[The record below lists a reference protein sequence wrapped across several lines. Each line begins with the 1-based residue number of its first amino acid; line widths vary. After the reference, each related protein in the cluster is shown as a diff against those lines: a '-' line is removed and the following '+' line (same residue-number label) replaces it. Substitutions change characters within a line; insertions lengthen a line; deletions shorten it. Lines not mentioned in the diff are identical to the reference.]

1 MESFRLLLLGVLA
14 LLCTGCAHA
23 RIIVCIAPSS
33 PNETS
38 ESACKAALEMMYDA
52 MDFLC
57 TLRTSKDEC
66 LQAVE
71 EGQAHVTI
79 VGGNL
84 LYSAYA
90 KYNFAAIVAE
100 SASEDLGDASHWGVA
115 LTKRSM
121 CASVDGDNSVGGPI
135 TGLDDSLRGK
145 RACHAGYRTTSG
157 WFLPVGKLAERG
169 IMNLSESTARAEE
182 EGVRVDAEAVKN
194 FWEDNVC
201 APGSTSNGPKLDGS
215 IYGRVGANGGG
226 LCKQCKQ
233 GCTNDDPYAGYD
245 GALRCIDD
253 INQDEVTGGD
263 IAFVKHSTVPDY
275 DGPPLN
281 TRKND
286 FVGICDAGCMT
297 LFDEEGNPTKDGD
310 GQFKYK
316 KCSTGKSASNAMVV
330 KKSFIGTSEHTKL
343 MTAMG
348 LQNSNSADVPANS
361 ALKNEDTV
369 GLWSDDTNKLY
380 KIAEPATDDG
390 FKSFFTAYD
399 SFREIRNSD
408 SGLRV
413 CISGTATPSTCE
425 AALKDAYGRDDL
437 SFYCMKKSEVGC
449 LEAVRTGE
457 AHVTVVGGN
466 ELFAA
471 HNQYNLAAIVAE
483 QASGDLEDASY
494 WGVALTKRGNCAT
507 VTEEDGSS
515 SQPGG
520 DITGLDS
527 SLKGKAAC
535 HTGYRKTSGWYLPVG
550 TLAKDEVIKFSDWA
564 QEAADH
570 NPPVQ
575 VDAETI
581 EKFWED
587 NVCAPGST
595 ENGPL
600 IGGGK
605 YGEVGENG
613 GGLCKRCKTDCTS
626 EDPYAGYDGA
636 VHCIDDDDGNQFTGG
651 DIAFVKHS
659 TLRDYNGPN
668 LNTAKNQYVGICPT
682 KEDGSSGGCMTLFD
696 AAGNPIKDG
705 DQFRYEK
712 CSTGKSA
719 SNAMVSS
726 RGFVETEEYTKLMTA
741 LGLNNNEVANVAT
754 STPSVTAEE
763 TVGVWGSDTKQLRKI
778 ANPATTTGFKEFFT
792 AYDQFREIRNSEFA
806 NNNNK
811 DEVKVCVPRNDDS
824 ELVRRCTD
832 VMNVQYGTS
841 ELYFNCMA
849 ASSVEACQQ
858 GIKDG
863 TYDITTLGGNGLYTS
878 YEEFELEPLVAEI
891 YITGEPASYFG
902 IGVVKASQCGNG
914 LTFTGKNTASLQGK
928 DSCHTGY
935 RKTAGWF
942 LPVGSLLSEGIIPEA
957 VQSENGDVRTDAST
971 VADFFGRVCAP
982 RATDDGPKV
991 NGEIWEPL
999 CELCKESG
1007 GSDPCAANPTQEVNP
1022 YYDYT
1027 GAFKCMKEGSD
1038 DAPRVGWVKHTTL
1051 DDYNRQ
1057 FPSDRQS
1064 VADYAILCTDGC
1076 RAWTEENYK
1085 DPKCNNGESA
1095 SQAVIARAGY
1105 ESSSVGG
1112 KVKTALLNGGNV
1124 KLAAI
1129 EIAGQEN
1136 FFWSASTDEVR
1147 DVSSQ
1152 AFEDDFFQAYSEF
1165 KSVFN
1170 LPQGGSPDAKGSVDV
1185 EYTISFAN
1193 NRPLNEALED
1203 SIEEDI
1209 EEEARKACDAAGTA
1223 CPDADFDG
1231 DVTCTADC
1239 ENSSRRSLL
1248 ATQVKASG
1256 TVKNVVVNNDVSNSM
1271 KQVSSL
1277 GGGTVDQDQTKVNDS
1292 SSASMARMGLGG
1304 CIALVLGVLVAMA

>member
-316 KCSTGKSASNAMVV
+316 KCSTGKSASNAMVA
-330 KKSFIGTSEHTKL
+330 KKSFIGTSEHNKL

-348 LQNSNSADVPANS
+348 LGSSNSADITSA
-361 ALKNEDTV
+361 ALKNEGFV
-369 GLWSDDTNKLY
+369 GLWSTDTSKLY
-380 KIAEPATDDG
+380 KISKPATDDG
-390 FKSFFTAYD
+390 FKSFFTAYNG
-399 SFREIRNSD
+399 FQNLRNSD
-408 SGLRV
+408 SSLRV
-413 CISGTATPSTCE
+413 CISGSASTGQCE
-425 AALKDAYGRDDL
+425 SALNSAYGSGGM
-437 SFYCMKKSEVGC
+437 SFYCMKKSEDGC
-449 LEAVRTGE
+449 LEAVRAGE
-457 AHVTVVGGN
+457 AHVTVVGGD

-471 HNQYNLAAIVAE
+471 HNQYNLAAIIAE
-483 QASGDLEDASY
+483 SADLQGPSY
-494 WGVALTKRGNCAT
+494 WGVALVRRNLCKN
-507 VTEEDGSS
+507 VDGD
-515 SQPGG
+515 PALGFG
-520 DITGLDS
+520 TITGLDS
-527 SLKGKAAC
+527 SLKGRKVC
-535 HTGYRKTSGWYLPVG
+535 HAGYRKSAGWYLPVG
-550 TLAKDEVIKFSDWA
+550 TLANDSVIDFSEFASMAHDEGVR
-564 QEAADH
+564 
-570 NPPVQ
+570 
-575 VDAETI
+575 VDAKTV
-581 EKFWED
+581 EKFWD
-587 NVCAPGST
+587 GNVCSPGKT
-595 ENGPL
+595 ANGPKIGENGE
-600 IGGGK
+600 GEK
-605 YGEVGENG
+605 FGEVGPDG
-613 GGLCKRCKTDCTS
+613 SGLCKLCKTDCTAD
-626 EDPYAGYDGA
+626 DPYAGYFGA
-636 VHCIDDDDGNQFTGG
+636 LYCIDDEDKPSTTGG
-651 DIAFVKHS
+651 DIAIVKH
-659 TLRDYNGPN
+659 TTMRDYKRWLPVP
-668 LNTAKNQYVGICPT
+668 KEEHMGICPT
-682 KEDGSSGGCMTLFD
+682 KEDGTSGGCMSLFD
-696 AAGNPIKDG
+696 RSGEPLKDDDG
-705 DQFRYEK
+705 RFKYEK

-719 SNAMVSS
+719 SNAMVAT
-726 RGFVETEEYTKLMTA
+726 RGFVETEMYAKLMKA
-741 LGLNNNEVANVAT
+741 LDLDTNNVADVNQT
-754 STPSVTAEE
+754 SPIVDEE
-763 TVGVWGSDTKQLRKI
+763 NVGIWGSDTKQLHRI
-778 ANPATTTGFKEFFT
+778 ADPQTTSGFKDFFI
-792 AYDQFREIRNSEFA
+792 AYDQFREVRNADFIYNDGSE
-806 NNNNK
+806 
-811 DEVKVCVPRNDDS
+811 VIVCVPRNDDS

-841 ELYFNCMA
+841 ELYFNCKA
-849 ASSVEACQQ
+849 ASSVEACQH
-858 GIKDG
+858 GIRDG
-863 TYDITTLGGNGLYTS
+863 TFHITTLGGIELFTS
-878 YEEFELEPLVAEI
+878 YEDYSLEPLVAEI
-891 YITGEPASYFG
+891 YVTRDPAAYYG
-902 IGVVKASQCGNG
+902 IGVVKASQCGEG
-914 LTFTGKNTASLQGK
+914 KMFTGKNKQSLQGK
-928 DSCHTGY
+928 DSCHAGY
-935 RKTAGWF
+935 REAGGWY
-942 LPVGSLLSEGIIPEA
+942 LPLGSLLSGENPIMPT
-957 VQSENGDVRTDAST
+957 VQDPNGQVRTDAYS
-971 VADFFGRVCAP
+971 ASEFFGKVCAP

-991 NGEIWEPL
+991 NGTIWEPL

-1007 GSDPCAANPTQEVNP
+1007 GSDPCAANPTQDGNP

-1027 GAFKCMKEGSD
+1027 GAFKCMKEGTDES
-1038 DAPRVGWVKHTTL
+1038 PRVGWVKHTTL
-1051 DDYNRQ
+1051 SDYNRQ
-1057 FPSDRQS
+1057 FPADRQS
-1064 VADYAILCTDGC
+1064 LADYAILCTDGC

-1136 FFWSASTDEVR
+1136 FFWSASTESLE
-1147 DVSSQ
+1147 DVSAR
-1152 AFEDDFFQAYSEF
+1152 AFEDDFYQAYSEL
-1165 KSVFN
+1165 KEV
-1170 LPQGGSPDAKGSVDV
+1170 LYLALGTSPG
-1185 EYTISFAN
+1185 AN
-1193 NRPLNEALED
+1193 HSATMELTLEFPNNPPLDEALRN
-1203 SIEEDI
+1203 DI
-1209 EEEARKACDAAGTA
+1209 EADIEQELKNACNAAGES
-1223 CPDADFDG
+1223 CPEAFFSG
-1231 DVTCTADC
+1231 NITCSADC
-1239 ENSSRRSLL
+1239 ESGSLQRSLL
-1248 ATQVKASG
+1248 ASEVKASG
-1256 TVKNVVVNNDVSNSM
+1256 TVNNIVGSQAFVDYM
-1271 KQVSSL
+1271 KKEVKTL
-1277 GGGTVDQDQTKVNDS
+1277 GGGTVKSIDIIDES
-1292 SSASMARMGLGG
+1292 GGAALLRMGFGG
-1304 CIALVLGVLVAMA
+1304 CVALVLGLFLAMA

>member
-1 MESFRLLLLGVLA
+1 MASTRAPLLALLA
-14 LLCTGCAHA
+14 LLCAGSA
-23 RIIVCIAPSS
+23 RAQITLCISEG
-33 PNETS
+33 NEND
-38 ESACKAALEMMYDA
+38 CKNALENAYGTDDQNA
-52 MDFLC
+52 NEYACIKRDSDDL
-57 TLRTSKDEC
+57 C

-71 EGQAHVTI
+71 QGDAHATI
-79 VGGNL
+79 VGGNQ
-84 LYSAYA
+84 LYSANA
-90 KYNFAAIVAE
+90 KYNLAAIAAE
-100 SASEDLGDASHWGVA
+100 SASDDLGDASYWGVA

-121 CASVDGDNSVGGPI
+121 CATMDGNAVGGPI

-145 RACHAGYRTTSG
+145 KACHTGYRKTSG
-157 WFLPVGKLAERG
+157 WFLPVGKLADKG
-169 IMNLSESTARAEE
+169 LMDFSKWVEE
-182 EGVRVDAEAVKN
+182 AANHEPRPVRVDAETVEK
-194 FWEDNVC
+194 FWDDNVC
-201 APGSTSNGPKLDGS
+201 APGKTAYGPQ
-215 IYGRVGANGGG
+215 IGANGEGELYGTIGQDGGG
-226 LCKQCKQ
+226 LCKRCKTD
-233 GCTNDDPYAGYD
+233 CTSNSPYAGYD
-245 GALRCIDD
+245 GALHCIDD
-253 INQDEVTGGD
+253 EDNNDITGGD
-263 IAFVKHSTVPDY
+263 IAFVKHSTVRDY
-275 DGPPLN
+275 NGLLSIQ
-281 TRKND
+281 TRMTLWAS
-286 FVGICDAGCMT
+286 CDAGCMT
-297 LFDEEGNPTKDGD
+297 LFDAEGNPTKDGD
-310 GQFKYK
+310 QFRYE

-437 SFYCMKKSEVGC
+437 SFYCMKKSEAGC

-471 HNQYNLAAIVAE
+471 HNQNNLAAIVAE

-535 HTGYRKTSGWYLPVG
+535 HTGYRKTSGWFLPVG

-891 YITGEPASYFG
+891 YITGEPVSYFG

-935 RKTAGWF
+935 RKTAGW
-942 LPVGSLLSEGIIPEA
+942 SCLLAPCCLRESSQRQCNLRMEMCGQMQVP
-957 VQSENGDVRTDAST
+957 

-1152 AFEDDFFQAYSEF
+1152 PFEDDFFQAYSEF

-1256 TVKNVVVNNDVSNSM
+1256 TVKNVVVNNDVSNS
-1271 KQVSSL
+1271 
-1277 GGGTVDQDQTKVNDS
+1277 
-1292 SSASMARMGLGG
+1292 
-1304 CIALVLGVLVAMA
+1304 